1 MSSVR
6 VSWASPRPALL
17 LRFFYTCRGTEAAM
31 SSSCVKNVDSVS
43 EPKSKINEA
52 NSNNELLI
60 GDIFGAFSTLKLFS
74 TVLWCYIQRLVHR
87 HQLHPPELYEP
98 TASQPQSAVRAVP

>member
-1 MSSVR
+1 
-6 VSWASPRPALL
+6 
-17 LRFFYTCRGTEAAM
+17 M

-74 TVLWCYIQRLVHR
+74 GWGFSSVVERLPSKR
-87 HQLHPPELYEP
+87 KALGLIL
-98 TASQPQSAVRAVP
+98 SS